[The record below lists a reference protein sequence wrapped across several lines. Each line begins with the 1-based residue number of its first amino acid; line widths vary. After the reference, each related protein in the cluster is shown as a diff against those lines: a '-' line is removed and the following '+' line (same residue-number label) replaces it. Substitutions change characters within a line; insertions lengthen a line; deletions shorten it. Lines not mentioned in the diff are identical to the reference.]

1 MPTLLIE
8 SASNTDVVMQQ
19 FSPFNILAHMLL
31 CHAQIDSQLWLKKK
45 KKKKSAL
52 AVHDP
57 QMKAL
62 LTPPPPA
69 V

>member
-1 MPTLLIE
+1 MPTLHIV
-8 SASNTDVVMQQ
+8 SAFNTEVLMQQ

-31 CHAQIDSQLWLKKK
+31 YLAQVESQLWL

-62 LTPPPPA
+62 LTPLPPA

>member
-8 SASNTDVVMQQ
+8 SAFNTDVVMQQ

-31 CHAQIDSQLWLKKK
+31 CHAQIDSQLWLKKNK
-45 KKKKSAL
+45 IKSAL

>member
-1 MPTLLIE
+1 MSTLLIE
-8 SASNTDVVMQQ
+8 SAFNTDVVMQQ

-45 KKKKSAL
+45 KKSAL